1 MNKAVLRSLAATMIL
16 GLAVLAGCD
25 NAPQRDGPPTY
36 AVTGT
41 VTQDGSPVDGATVR
55 FQLVDGAQAS
65 TGVTNDQGRYVLAT
79 FAAGDGAPAGDYRV
93 TITKEVAKGGAQAVS
108 EDDPNYTG
116 EEGDVEMEN
125 VLPEK
130 YAKADTSG
138 LTATVTSGAN
148 EFDFTI
154 E

>member
-1 MNKAVLRSLAATMIL
+1 M
-16 GLAVLAGCD
+16 
-25 NAPQRDGPPTY
+25 
-36 AVTGT
+36 
-41 VTQDGSPVDGATVR
+41 DGATVR
-55 FQLVDGAQAS
+55 FELVDGSQAS
-65 TGVTNDQGRYVLAT
+65 TGVTNGEGKYVLAT

-93 TITKEVAKGGAQAVS
+93 TITKEVAKGGAQVVS

-116 EEGDVEMEN
+116 EEVDIEMEN

-138 LTATVTSGAN
+138 LTATVASSDN
-148 EFDFTI
+148 SLDFTL